1 MLNEMKLLVFCV
13 FCTSVMYKTE
23 PKIYKEIYH
32 HTDLNN
38 QYLRMK
44 ILDIT
49 LKVSI
54 CLLCFN

>member
-1 MLNEMKLLVFCV
+1 MKLLVFCV

-32 HTDLNN
+32 HTDLNKE
-38 QYLRMK
+38 YLRIK

-49 LKVSI
+49 LK
-54 CLLCFN
+54 L